1 MAGCLRWAGPRCWP
15 PTRPVGRLRNWR
27 SGRPTLQSKPLV
39 EGLGGFREQRLVF
52 SGEQYPVAV
61 PGVGASG
68 AGEGVDAR
76 GPGLLRPP
84 PRPRRH
90 DSHHKALR
98 ALANRLVGILH
109 GCLEHRTLYDC
120 RGGIEATSV
129 GSVRFRSMI
138 GSAGPGREAFQCVV
152 VVVGAVLCSL
162 RWCW

>member
-1 MAGCLRWAGPRCWP
+1 MGEPPPFNRSPMRRAWA
-15 PTRPVGRLRNWR
+15 
-27 SGRPTLQSKPLV
+27 
-39 EGLGGFREQRLVF
+39 GFREQRLVF

-61 PGVGASG
+61 PGLVRQALVR
-68 AGEGVDAR
+68 APALEAR
-76 GPGLLRPP
+76 AYYDH
-84 PRPRRH
+84 RRAQG

-109 GCLEHRTLYDC
+109 GYLEHHTLYDC

-129 GSVRFRSMI
+129 GSVRFRSMT